1 MIVYNSRKL
10 LFGSS
15 ESNLQ
20 FTGVDSIYFGI
31 SQWESSIMSQQEFKR
46 EPGLLDKE
54 YWDEDLGPDSRRI
67 LTKFVYVCVAVT
79 VIVIVHFF
87 YLILF

>member
-1 MIVYNSRKL
+1 
-10 LFGSS
+10 
-15 ESNLQ
+15 
-20 FTGVDSIYFGI
+20 
-31 SQWESSIMSQQEFKR
+31 MSQQEFKR

-67 LTKFVYVCVAVT
+67 LTKFVYVCMAVT

-87 YLILF
+87 YLLLF